1 MQATESAD
9 VPDDTVELSALLQQF
24 RRRLDDPL
32 LPLPDP
38 TVVRRCLF
46 TVSRP
51 IRRSKRIAAKGKGL
65 ASSTVKRAQRLLMV
79 KLGICREE
87 ERLTDSQLKEYEAIF
102 ATPLGPEQ
110 VQAIAA
116 LFGLNCSGMPE
127 TVGLEASAS

>member
-1 MQATESAD
+1 MQATEGVD

-38 TVVRRCLF
+38 MVVRRRLF

-51 IRRSKRIAAKGKGL
+51 IRGSKRIAAKGKGL
-65 ASSTVKRAQRLLMV
+65 VSSTVKRAQWLLMV

-110 VQAIAA
+110 VQAMAA

-127 TVGLEASAS
+127 SVGLEASAS